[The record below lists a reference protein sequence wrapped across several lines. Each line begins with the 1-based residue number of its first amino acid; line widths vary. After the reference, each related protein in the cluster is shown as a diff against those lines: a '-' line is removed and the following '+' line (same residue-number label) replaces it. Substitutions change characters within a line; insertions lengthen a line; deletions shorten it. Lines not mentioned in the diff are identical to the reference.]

1 MPKTQH
7 ATQSFD
13 AAAVQTLDLADIP
26 DQLPTLTEGR
36 WALQFVGYKVETRDG
51 NRGPYTQVSFWL
63 DPVEPVSV
71 DDVPEGYEDMRQFHR
86 LYMTTS
92 KDMIAV
98 KQFLRAFGVTTGAL
112 TARAEDGSVTYPAF
126 ETARGNVAHATAR
139 EGIIARGSRAGQT
152 ELKLSDFTPAA

>member
-7 ATQSFD
+7 ATQNYD
-13 AAAVQTLDLADIP
+13 AAAVMEISLDDIP
-26 DQLPTLTEGR
+26 DTLPTLTEGR

-63 DPVEPVSV
+63 DPVEPVAV

-86 LYMTTS
+86 LYMTTP
-92 KDMIAV
+92 KDMIGV
-98 KQFLRAFGVTTGAL
+98 KQLLRAFGVTTGAL

-126 ETARGNVAHATAR
+126 EAARGNVAHATAR
-139 EGIIARGSRAGQT
+139 EGIIARGTRAGQV
-152 ELKLSDFTPAA
+152 ELKLSDFSPTA